1 MYVLLGLVTVV
12 GGFVVED
19 DVGGDDGGVAGVGDG
34 GVGDECDDDGQF
46 LTFLMA
52 GTSQQAHRSWNV
64 WFTWSGSDCWLY

>member
-1 MYVLLGLVTVV
+1 MSVLLGLVTVV

-19 DVGGDDGGVAGVGDG
+19 DVGGDGG